1 MFPTIKLNIERWK
14 YNPTFELY
22 VSNMGHIRNK
32 SKADIAPK
40 IMANGYV
47 VVYVY
52 GSINCYMLL
61 HRVVM
66 LTWKPTPEAEK
77 LTVDHLDHNKRNNA
91 LSNLEWATFEEN
103 QLRARNDLVRANQVY
118 GNILGCKKE
127 NVKPVVSTASSV
139 NVSQN
144 CANTEKAERKKVNK
158 EWKRHVATAT
168 HYYIERLPE
177 CNSKTA
183 TNFTVP
189 ATADGKQTILREF
202 ARFKLGGYSPVK
214 LLNKFMAVE
223 DAVNK
228 SDEIIYCG
236 MKITLV
242 YPTEKTPA
250 AENVD
255 SKGE

>member
-40 IMANGYV
+40 IMENGYC
-47 VVYVY
+47 VVYCY
-52 GSINCYMLL
+52 GSLNKYMLL

-66 LTWKPTPEAEK
+66 LTWKSTPEAEQ

-91 LSNLEWATFEEN
+91 LSNLEWVTFEEN
-103 QLRARNDLVRANQVY
+103 QLRARNDLVPANQVY

-127 NVKPVVSTASSV
+127 NIKPVIGTTRMATAP
-139 NVSQN
+139 QN
-144 CANTEKAERKKVNK
+144 CVNAEKAERKRVNK
-158 EWKRHVATAT
+158 EWKQHVATAT
-168 HYYIERLPE
+168 HYYVEKLPE
-177 CNSKTA
+177 CISKTA

-189 ATADGKQTILREF
+189 ATTEGKQTIIREF

-223 DAVNK
+223 DAVTK
-228 SDEIIYCG
+228 SDEISYCG
-236 MKITLV
+236 MKITFV
-242 YPTEKTPA
+242 YPAEKTSA

-255 SKGE
+255 NK

>member
-40 IMANGYV
+40 IMENGYV

-91 LSNLEWATFEEN
+91 LSNLEWVTKEEN
-103 QLRARNDLVRANQVY
+103 ERRADADYV
-118 GNILGCKKE
+118 GNIELYHNLVGCKKE
-127 NVKPVVSTASSV
+127 NVKSIQQQKIQSAIGPNGGIQKPHKVWKKKMSTAIGWKVEPFLV
-139 NVSQN
+139 NNLGKFSTFQI
-144 CANTEKAERKKVNK
+144 ANIHGEIWKMTDELVKAN
-158 EWKRHVATAT
+158 
-168 HYYIERLPE
+168 
-177 CNSKTA
+177 
-183 TNFTVP
+183 
-189 ATADGKQTILREF
+189 
-202 ARFKLGGYSPVK
+202 LGGYNRDT
-214 LLNKFMAVE
+214 LRRKFSAIM
-223 DAVNK
+223 NGTTQK
-228 SDEIIYCG
+228 SVIEYCG
-236 MKITLV
+236 VRFTAIF
-242 YPTEKTPA
+242 PEDIGNAPA

-255 SKGE
+255 NKAE